1 MTNAIPRPIPDVIND
16 LIANDTIPELDEAQ
30 MSALTHYL
38 FTSAAKPLRIAVAE
52 IAYREYRHP
61 NALGLFLA
69 CTLPLAQRTA
79 QRKAEKIFVYPSDWQ
94 LECMYDGAVSALLTM
109 YQRHAPLS
117 SMTDAFR
124 RYLYRTLSMGAIRE
138 YFRREE
144 HVRITT
150 VEDLANVSGPAKPMR
165 NTVEQDIITRE
176 LLEQVTSYCNLP
188 ACVRE
193 TLQCIADLGPE
204 ATIKAHAFTASGD
217 SGKWKRVRG
226 QRPILDPNAIAK
238 ARGIS
243 RGCVHRHLWEGRAV
257 LRDVF
262 NADGRL
268 FLTA

>member
-1 MTNAIPRPIPDVIND
+1 MTSATPRPVTDVVND
-16 LIANDTIPELDEAQ
+16 LIANNTIPELDEAQ
-30 MSALTHYL
+30 MSALTHHL
-38 FTSAAKPLRIAVAE
+38 FTSAAKPLRITVAE
-52 IAYREYRHP
+52 IAYHEYRHP
-61 NALGLFLA
+61 SALGLFLA
-69 CTLPLAQRTA
+69 CTLPLARRTS

-94 LECMYDGAVSALLTM
+94 LECMYDGAVSALLAM
-109 YQRHAPLS
+109 YQRHAALS
-117 SMTDAFR
+117 SLTDAFR

-138 YFRREE
+138 YFKREE
-144 HVRITT
+144 NVHITT
-150 VEDLANVSGPAKPMR
+150 VEDLAKVSSPAKTVR

-176 LLEQVTSYCNLP
+176 LLEQVTSYRDLP

-217 SGKWKRVRG
+217 SGRWKRVRG
-226 QRPILDPNAIAK
+226 QRPILDPKAIAK